1 MKLSEIKTNN
11 YYSYDKLQI
20 YKNINGKVFLAL
32 RFSPVKMASKLP
44 VDINITTSTKEAFI
58 EELKLADIS
67 DSMSHLLQ
75 EALLRD
81 KL

>member
-1 MKLSEIKTNN
+1 
-11 YYSYDKLQI
+11 
-20 YKNINGKVFLAL
+20 
-32 RFSPVKMASKLP
+32 MASKLP